1 MCQEKWVKYC
11 SSVINSCTRLCKVG
25 GQVSLAGVVRN
36 HLCPRLIFISRR
48 HVDNGGPPYHLATDC
63 GLQRIHQL
71 CRDSDEVVV
80 VGLDP
85 VVPFQVRHGP
95 PLSFYQLLVELLQH
109 V

>member
-1 MCQEKWVKYC
+1 MSGKMGEILQQRDKQ
-11 SSVINSCTRLCKVG
+11 LHPACKVG

>member
-1 MCQEKWVKYC
+1 MDEILQWRDK
-11 SSVINSCTRLCKVG
+11 RLCLSFVKSGADVTGWGWQGIIRAHNSSLSQDTWTVG
-25 GQVSLAGVVRN
+25 E
-36 HLCPRLIFISRR
+36 
-48 HVDNGGPPYHLATDC
+48 PPYHLATDC

-95 PLSFYQLLVELLQH
+95 PLGFYQLLVELLQH

>member
-1 MCQEKWVKYC
+1 M
-11 SSVINSCTRLCKVG
+11 
-25 GQVSLAGVVRN
+25 SLAGGGKESSV
-36 HLCPRLIFISRR
+36 PTTRLYLKTR
-48 HVDNGGPPYHLATDC
+48 GQWGPPYHLATDC

-71 CRDSDEVVV
+71 CRDADEVVV

-95 PLSFYQLLVELLQH
+95 PLGFYQLLVELLQH